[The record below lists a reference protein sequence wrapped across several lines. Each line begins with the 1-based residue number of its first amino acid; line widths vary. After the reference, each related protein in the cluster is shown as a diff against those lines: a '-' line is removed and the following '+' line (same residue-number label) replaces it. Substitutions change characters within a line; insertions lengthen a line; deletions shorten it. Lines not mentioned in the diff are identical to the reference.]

1 MRYSTSIQ
9 AVILLLVSLPGQT
22 ETCWVPADTGNT
34 LAFEVGQ
41 PQGPPI
47 TGEFTRFDGYLC
59 LDPAKT
65 LFTQLRL
72 TVNLDSVDT
81 GLPELDEALR
91 GPMFF
96 DTTRWP
102 EAVFESHS
110 LEKTDNDHNYKVKG
124 EFTLRDVTRTIQVP
138 FKFMPDQG
146 NKSAHLKGSWRIDR
160 LDYGVGQGQW
170 GDTRWA
176 DDEVKLEF
184 DISLFRAN
192 IEPGNQ

>member
-1 MRYSTSIQ
+1 MQYSTSIL

-47 TGEFTRFDGYLC
+47 TGEFIRFEGYLC
-59 LDPAKT
+59 LDPANT
-65 LFTQLRL
+65 SPARLRL
-72 TVNLDSVDT
+72 TVDLDSVDT

-96 DTTRWP
+96 DTTRWSK
-102 EAVFESHS
+102 AVFESHS
-110 LEKTDNDHNYKVKG
+110 LEKMDRDNYYRISG
-124 EFTLRDVTRTIQVP
+124 GFTLRDVTREIEVP
-138 FKFMPDQG
+138 FRFHRGDEHDKARLTG
-146 NKSAHLKGSWRIDR
+146 TYTINR

-170 GDTRWA
+170 QDTRWA
-176 DDEVKLEF
+176 DNEVKLEF
-184 DISLFRAN
+184 DIDLLRAN